1 MKNKNTEYIL
11 ELENIKNSSIIID
24 DDIFNNL
31 KINNSFI
38 QEIGENHL
46 RLKSV
51 FFDKEHQ
58 VPNVIRYS
66 LYKTES
72 NSYIIKSDIKKDVFN
87 SNFNDKKINITS
99 FLILNKPII
108 VIILES
114 PHKDEFDLNFSPKG
128 PAQGLTGVQ
137 LCEKLEGVINKHL
150 SILNLTE
157 EEYKIAIIN
166 PVPVQTSLYHLIQ
179 RPLKNIEINKLRDKL
194 WNILWNEETLKFK
207 AKFVS
212 LISDTNVKIIINACT
227 SKYKKLI
234 SDDIKL
240 FSDKHFTVNHPSN
253 WIEKDVNSINLNVI
267 SDDK

>member
-1 MKNKNTEYIL
+1 MKDKNTEYIL
-11 ELENIKNSSIIID
+11 ELENIKNSSITID
-24 DDIFNNL
+24 DDIFNKL

-38 QEIGENHL
+38 EEIGENHL

-58 VPNVIRYS
+58 VPNVIRNS

-72 NSYIIKSDIKKDVFN
+72 NSYIIKSDIKKDVFY

-99 FLILNKPII
+99 FLILDIPII

-128 PAQGLTGVQ
+128 PAQGVTGVQ

-179 RPLKNIEINKLRDKL
+179 SPLNKSEINNLRDTI
-194 WNILWNEETLKFK
+194 WGILWSDEALKLKLKFIN
-207 AKFVS
+207 
-212 LISDTNVKIIINACT
+212 LISDPNVNTIINACT
-227 SKYKKLI
+227 SRYRQQI
-234 SDDIKL
+234 SDEIKL
-240 FSDKHFTVNHPSN
+240 YSDKHFTVNHPSS
-253 WIEKDVNSINLNVI
+253 WVEKEVDSININVI